1 MRFVADNP
9 PVVTFRGH
17 PPYSAARMTSTL
29 AAHYER
35 KRRILGS
42 EFQGYYDDSL
52 RDLFT
57 ADRAGNSALK
67 ASRLLRSHRAQLV
80 NNVTRWTGHR
90 KFDIDQLVNR
100 LATRCDA
107 LGLSAEGPHEEIMVG
122 LTAMVTAIASNTLTI
137 SRKRR

>member
-1 MRFVADNP
+1 
-9 PVVTFRGH
+9 
-17 PPYSAARMTSTL
+17 MTSTL

-52 RDLFT
+52 RDLFV
-57 ADRAGNSALK
+57 AHPARGAMVK
-67 ASRLLRSHRAQLV
+67 ASRVLRSHRTHLV

-107 LGLSAEGPHEEIMVG
+107 LGLATENASEEILIG
-122 LTAMVTAIASNTLTI
+122 LTSMVTAIASNTLTI
-137 SRKRR
+137 SKKRR